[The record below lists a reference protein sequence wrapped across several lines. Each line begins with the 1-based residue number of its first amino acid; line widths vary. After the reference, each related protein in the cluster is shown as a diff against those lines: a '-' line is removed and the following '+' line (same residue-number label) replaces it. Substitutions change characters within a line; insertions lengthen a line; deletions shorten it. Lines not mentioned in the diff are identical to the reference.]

1 MSATATLPFTAPTAA
16 RESAGVG
23 KPPATPPGPGKA
35 VPGPSPRLF
44 ANQAEK
50 DAAIVREV
58 VVPSCLA
65 ALIGEKNAG
74 SAGTKLAFDS
84 LLGEA
89 GDSKDP
95 IERMLVEQILLL
107 HFRLATLQVE
117 AAEAHEAERV
127 KAYNGALARLL
138 GEFRRLTLALRTYR
152 APVSAK
158 AFTVVHQQNVAAA
171 GGSQKVAYAQDGKPP
186 GHSEKNS
193 FSAQPEM
200 DSKDENLH
208 EFRERLIRG
217 EKPPAGGRGADQH
230 SPQAALVG

>member
-1 MSATATLPFTAPTAA
+1 L
-16 RESAGVG
+16 RV
-23 KPPATPPGPGKA
+23 
-35 VPGPSPRLF
+35 F

-65 ALIGEKNAG
+65 AIIGEQNAG

-84 LLGEA
+84 MMGEA
-89 GDSKDP
+89 GDLKDP
-95 IERMLVEQILLL
+95 VEKMLVEQILLL

-117 AAEAHEAERV
+117 AAEVHEVERV

-138 GEFRRLTLALRTYR
+138 GEFRRLALALRTYR

-171 GGSQKVAYAQDGKPP
+171 GGNQKVEYSQDGKPP
-186 GHSEKNS
+186 GNSEKNS

-208 EFRERLIRG
+208 ELRERIIRG
-217 EKPPAGGRGADQH
+217 EKPPACGSGSDQH
-230 SPQAALVG
+230 SPQATLVG